1 MCIPFFNFLLIYVF
15 IWFTFTEEIVIPTT
29 IVLAVVIAIGY
40 TFILKLKTFPMS
52 VSGTNRPK
60 TCEGM
65 IRLY

>member
-1 MCIPFFNFLLIYVF
+1 MCIPFPFLLIYVL
-15 IWFTFTEEIVIPTT
+15 IWFTFTAEIVIPTT

-52 VSGTNRPK
+52 ETR
-60 TCEGM
+60 EGM